1 MPRSKHR
8 RKPGRIRTMK
18 LAITAAMTL
27 LLALSTAPHAQPE
40 PTPASDGL
48 HTRSP
53 HSVLDP
59 IVQRCRA
66 LALTRRHDDGLF
78 LTEVERAGNMVDLP
92 TVFDAAAVCRQA
104 LSAHP
109 TDRALIIA
117 ESNAS
122 FFLSLTTLGVG
133 FPDSDEEAVLQAL
146 KNVENKGNRSR
157 IETQIL
163 GFYLG
168 SAYEYGVG
176 IRRDRTEAAKWYA
189 MAAQAGDPI
198 SKRELARLQR
208 AQP

>member
-1 MPRSKHR
+1 
-8 RKPGRIRTMK
+8 MK

-27 LLALSTAPHAQPE
+27 LLALSTAPRAQPE

-53 HSVLDP
+53 QSVLDDP
-59 IVQRCRA
+59 IVQRCRS
-66 LALTRRHDDGLF
+66 LAVTRRRNDRLF
-78 LTEVERAGNMVDLP
+78 QTEVEIAGYMFDLP

-104 LSAHP
+104 LTAHP
-109 TDRALIIA
+109 TDRTLIIA
-117 ESNAS
+117 ENNAS
-122 FFLSLTTLGVG
+122 FFLSLITLGVG

-146 KNVENKGNRSR
+146 RNVENKGNRSR
-157 IETQIL
+157 LEMQAL

-176 IRRDRTEAAKWYA
+176 IRHDRTEAAKWYA

-198 SKRELARLQR
+198 SKRELARLQG

>member
-1 MPRSKHR
+1 
-8 RKPGRIRTMK
+8 MK
-18 LAITAAMTL
+18 LAITATMTL
-27 LLALSTAPHAQPE
+27 LLALSTAPNAQPE
-40 PTPASDGL
+40 PIPVSDGL

-53 HSVLDP
+53 QSVLNDP
-59 IVQRCRA
+59 IVQRCRS

-92 TVFDAAAVCRQA
+92 TVFDGAAVCRQA

-117 ESNAS
+117 ENNAS
-122 FFLSLTTLGVG
+122 FSLSLITLGVG

-146 KNVENKGNRSR
+146 KNVENHGNRSR
-157 IETQIL
+157 IETQML

-198 SKRELARLQR
+198 SKRELARLQKT
-208 AQP
+208 QP

>member
-1 MPRSKHR
+1 MAEKDGE
-8 RKPGRIRTMK
+8 KRTMK
-18 LAITAAMTL
+18 LAITVAMAL
-27 LLALSTAPHAQPE
+27 LLALSTVPRAQPE

-53 HSVLDP
+53 QSVLDDP
-59 IVQRCRA
+59 NAQRCRS
-66 LALTRRHDDGLF
+66 LALTRRRDGGLF
-78 LTEVERAGNMVDLP
+78 QTEVERAGNMFDLP
-92 TVFDAAAVCRQA
+92 IVFDVAAVCRQA

-122 FFLSLTTLGVG
+122 SFLSLITLGVG

-146 KNVENKGNRSR
+146 RNVENKGTRTR
-157 IETQIL
+157 LEAQML

-198 SKRELARLQR
+198 SKRELARLQKT
-208 AQP
+208 QP